1 MKMKLDILKLKADDY
16 NWACHTPQNIKDE
29 LERMLARINK
39 ELEAIV
45 MRGFFLSA
53 YAFAFFMAGVALMMF
68 VKIEKPDHQYQA
80 VDLFGKRYECREDK
94 P

>member
-1 MKMKLDILKLKADDY
+1 MK
-16 NWACHTPQNIKDE
+16 NWDF
-29 LERMLARINK
+29 
-39 ELEAIV
+39 EAIV